1 VLHICLHESL
11 EPYAM
16 LYTRMN
22 LRGVFVLG
30 AILAF
35 IVLPNLID
43 FLIEWLW
50 FGAVGYRGVYLTSLR
65 AQASLGTFILG
76 FAFTVLYGNLWVA
89 VSSIA
94 SPYIVIG
101 SGAAGTVQPA
111 MVRREQIRRI
121 VGVGSLVVSL
131 MISLAGSSEWMRWLQ
146 FRHAVPFGIADPI
159 LGYDVGF
166 YIFRL
171 PLFDLA
177 QQIAIA
183 VLIVAMLG
191 SAAAYVL
198 AGALN
203 FTKRGGVSV
212 AGKARL
218 HLSLLLSA
226 IFLVF
231 AVNAYLDVPHLLT
244 DVQTP
249 GIVPGASYT
258 DVVARMPALRV
269 LMVVALLSA
278 ALSAFHAFSSVIWPI
293 PLAIALYLVT
303 SVGGSMYAAA
313 IQRFVVTPNEQAAE
327 TPYIAHNITATRQAF
342 NLADIRTRNV
352 SGDAE
357 LTREDIVRNL
367 DTIKNVRLWDHQPLL
382 DTFGQI
388 QELRTYYDFAS
399 VDNDRYVINGEL
411 RQVMLSA
418 RELNS
423 ESLPNRTWI
432 NEHLTFTHG
441 YGITLGPVNEVTSEG
456 LPILFVKD
464 IPTRSSVPGDI
475 DVKEP
480 SIYFGELTNNYV
492 VVNTQASE
500 FHYSQGEANVTTVY
514 KGADGVRVGGLA
526 RRLLFSLGF
535 QSLQI
540 LFSNDITA
548 DSRVLYHRNITDRVT
563 TIAPFLQYDED
574 PYLVAA
580 NGGLY
585 WIRDAYTTTSR
596 YPYAAASPIGLNYIR
611 NSVKVITDAYNGT
624 TEFFVA
630 DARDPLAQTLAHA
643 YPGLLKPLDAMPA
656 ALRQHIRYPETIFA
670 LQAAMFSTYHMTT
683 AGVFYNK
690 EDQWE
695 IPAIDIDGNPQ
706 LMQPYYTVMRLPGEA
721 RAEFIQML
729 PFTPSRKDNLA
740 AWMVAR
746 SDPDRYGQLEVFEFP
761 RQTVVYGPRQIIA
774 RINQDQIISPQI
786 TLWNQQGSQVIQ
798 GTLLVIPIEEALLYV
813 RPLYLRASGGRIPEL
828 NRVIVAYKDQIVM
841 AETLDTALDR
851 IFSTATGGR
860 RPIVTTSS
868 GAPGAPANRAEAP
881 AVNRVDPALLE
892 QARGLYENAMKAQR
906 EGNWALYG
914 EEIKR
919 LGELLKGPS
928 K

>member
-1 VLHICLHESL
+1 
-11 EPYAM
+11 M
-16 LYTRMN
+16 
-22 LRGVFVLG
+22 
-30 AILAF
+30 
-35 IVLPNLID
+35 
-43 FLIEWLW
+43 
-50 FGAVGYRGVYLTSLR
+50 
-65 AQASLGTFILG
+65 
-76 FAFTVLYGNLWVA
+76 LYGNLWLA

-101 SGAAGTVQPA
+101 TGAAGTVQPA
-111 MVRREQIRRI
+111 MVRREQIRKL
-121 VGVGSLVVSL
+121 VGVGSLVISV

-146 FRHAVPFGIADPI
+146 FRNGVPFGIADPI

-166 YIFRL
+166 YVFRL

-177 QQIAIA
+177 QQVAVA
-183 VLIVAMLG
+183 VLIVALIG

-212 AGKARL
+212 ARKARL
-218 HLSLLLSA
+218 HLSLLIA
-226 IFLVF
+226 AVFLMF
-231 AVNAYLDVPHLLT
+231 AVHAYLEVPHLLT
-244 DVQTP
+244 DVGAP
-249 GIVPGASYT
+249 GLVPGASYA
-258 DVVARMPALRV
+258 DVVARIPALRV
-269 LMVVALLSA
+269 LTVVAVICAGLA
-278 ALSAFHAFSSVIWPI
+278 AFHAYSSTIWPV
-293 PLAIALYLVT
+293 PLAIGLYLVT
-303 SVGGSMYAAA
+303 AVGGSLYAAA

-327 TPYIAHNITATRQAF
+327 MPYITHNITATRQAF
-342 NLADIRTRNV
+342 NLAEVRTRNV
-352 SGDAE
+352 SGDAGQ
-357 LTREDIVRNL
+357 LTREDITRNA

-399 VDNDRYVINGEL
+399 VDNDRYTINGEL

-464 IPTRSSVPGDI
+464 IPTQSSVQNDI

-492 VVNTQASE
+492 VVNTRAKE
-500 FHYSQGEANVTTVY
+500 FHYSKGEENVTATY
-514 KGADGVRVGGLA
+514 NGADGVHIGGLG

-548 DSRVLYHRNITDRVT
+548 DSRILYHRNITDRVT
-563 TIAPFLQYDED
+563 TIAPFLRYDED
-574 PYLVAA
+574 PYLVVTKD
-580 NGGLY
+580 GRLV
-585 WIRDAYTTTSR
+585 WIRDAYTTTTR
-596 YPYAAASPIGLNYIR
+596 YPYAAPSSGGINYIR
-611 NSVKVITDAYNGT
+611 NSVKVTTDAYNGT
-624 TEFFVA
+624 TEFFLA
-630 DARDPLAQTLAHA
+630 DPRDPLAQTLARA

-656 ALRQHIRYPETIFA
+656 DLRQHLRYPETIFG
-670 LQAAMFSTYHMTT
+670 LQAAMFSTYHMTNP
-683 AGVFYNK
+683 GVFYNK

-706 LMQPYYTVMRLPGEA
+706 LMQPYYTVMRLPEEA
-721 RAEFIQML
+721 NAEFIQML
-729 PFTPSRKDNLA
+729 PFTPARKDNLA
-740 AWMVAR
+740 AWMIAR

-828 NRVIVAYKDQIVM
+828 NRVIVAYQDQIVM
-841 AETLDTALDR
+841 AATLDEALDR
-851 IFSTATGGR
+851 IFPTGTGAE
-860 RPIVTTSS
+860 RPAIKSTSS
-868 GAPGAPANRAEAP
+868 APAGTTTDRAQAAAEP
-881 AVNRVDPALLE
+881 NRVDPALLQ
-892 QARGLYENAMKAQR
+892 QARVHYENALKAQR

-914 EEIKR
+914 EEIRR
-919 LGELLKGPS
+919 LGELLRGPS